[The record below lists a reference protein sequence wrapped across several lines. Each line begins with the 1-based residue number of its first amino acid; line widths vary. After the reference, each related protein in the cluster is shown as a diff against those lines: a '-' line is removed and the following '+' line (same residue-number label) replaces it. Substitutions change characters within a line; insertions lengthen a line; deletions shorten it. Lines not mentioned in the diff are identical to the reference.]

1 MFPEEEP
8 GMRAT
13 RAFGIKSWFSCFVLN
28 SLLLGAIFLMA
39 RETAE
44 TVHRWLDP
52 FVGANAAGLPEDA
65 QLAFNNLAH
74 FVGDIER
81 YLAPG
86 LAGLGLVITLILWL
100 LIGAHGR
107 RLKTA
112 AALQMNLEPV
122 TSGPAREI
130 ATGTEP
136 MGEVRYAQR
145 APEAAIQMLAILQR
159 QGRLID
165 FLQEDLSLYDDAQIG
180 AAVRNVHAGC
190 KQALED
196 HLELKPVFDENEGST
211 ITVPPGFDA
220 AATRLTGNVVGD
232 PPFQGQ
238 LRHRGW
244 RVVHVELPQLTE
256 LRGKDWILAP
266 AEVEVS

>member
-39 RETAE
+39 RQTIEI
-44 TVHRWLDP
+44 VHQWLDP
-52 FVGANAAGLPEDA
+52 FVGVKAAGFPEDA
-65 QLAFNNLAH
+65 QLALNNLAR
-74 FVGDIER
+74 FIGDIER

-86 LAGLGLVITLILWL
+86 LVGLGLVVTLILWL

-107 RLKTA
+107 GLKAAVDRQMSLGA
-112 AALQMNLEPV
+112 AAPG
-122 TSGPAREI
+122 SARET
-130 ATGTEP
+130 ATATEP
-136 MGEVRYAQR
+136 MVEVRYAQK

-165 FLQEDLSLYDDAQIG
+165 FLQEDLSLYADAQIG
-180 AAVRNVHAGC
+180 AAVRNIHAGC
-190 KQALED
+190 KQALEE
-196 HLELKPVFDENEGST
+196 HVELKPVFEESEGSAV
-211 ITVPPGFDA
+211 TVPPGFDA

-232 PPFQGQ
+232 PPFQGH

-244 RVVHVELPQLTE
+244 RVVHVELPQLTG
-256 LRGKDWILAP
+256 LQGQDWILAP

>member
-13 RAFGIKSWFSCFVLN
+13 RAFGIKSWFSCLVLN

-39 RETAE
+39 RQITEI
-44 TVHRWLDP
+44 VHQWLDP
-52 FVGANAAGLPEDA
+52 FVGAKAAGLPEDA
-65 QLAFNNLAH
+65 QLAFNNLAQ
-74 FVGDIER
+74 FVGDVER

-100 LIGAHGR
+100 LICAHGR

-112 AALQMNLEPV
+112 AGLQMSLEA
-122 TSGPAREI
+122 TASGSAQE
-130 ATGTEP
+130 AENGVEP
-136 MGEVRYAQR
+136 MVEVRYAQK

-180 AAVRNVHAGC
+180 AAVRNIHAGC

-196 HLELKPVFDENEGST
+196 HVELKPVFDENEGST
-211 ITVPPGFDA
+211 VTVPPGFDA

-232 PPFQGQ
+232 PPFQGH

-244 RVVHVELPQLTE
+244 RVVHVELPQLTG